1 MRLIQKLLI
10 DLLVIEMTTSS
21 FGYTSSFFLIS
32 APLCII
38 SKKFVLLVS
47 QAGFKS
53 IKSHHLYMK
62 SRFLVQMVACV
73 ICQRINLPSNPSS
86 QT

>member
-21 FGYTSSFFLIS
+21 FGYASSFFLIS
-32 APLCII
+32 ATLCII

-47 QAGFKS
+47 QSGFKS

-73 ICQRINLPSNPSS
+73 ICQRINLPSNPSFP
-86 QT
+86 T